1 MRAMLLD
8 RAGEPLRAAAL
19 PDPVPGPGQLLLR
32 IRACGICRTDLHICD
47 GELTEPKLPLVLG
60 HEIVATVEAA
70 PPGSRF
76 RTGDRVGVPWL
87 GWTCG
92 VCEYCRAGRENLCAR
107 ARFTGYQLDG
117 GYAERTVADE
127 RYCFPLPSGY
137 TDAEAA
143 PLLCAGLIGHRAL
156 TAAGDAIRLGLYGF
170 GAAAHLVAQVARHQ
184 GRRVFAFTREGD
196 DEGQRFARELGAAW
210 AGPSTAPAPEPL
222 DAAILFAPVGA
233 LVPAALRAVA
243 PGGTVVCAG
252 IHMSPIPSFPYELLW
267 GERVVRSVA
276 NLTRADGEA
285 FLRLAGEVPLR
296 VAAETLPLAQANE
309 GLARLRAGRVR
320 GAAVLLPAESD
331 GFA

>member
-1 MRAMLLD
+1 MRALVLE
-8 RAGEPLRAAAL
+8 RAGEPLRAATL

-32 IRACGICRTDLHICD
+32 VRACGICRTDLHVAD

-76 RTGDRVGVPWL
+76 RAGDRVGVPWL

-92 VCEYCRAGRENLCAR
+92 VCQYCRAGRENLCVR

-117 GYAERTVADE
+117 GYADRTVADE
-127 RYCFPLPSGY
+127 RYCFALPSGY
-137 TDAEAA
+137 SDPEAA

-156 TAAGDAIRLGLYGF
+156 SAAGDPARLGLYGF

-196 DEGQRFARELGAAW
+196 EEGQRFALELGAAW
-210 AGPSTAPAPEPL
+210 AGPSTALAPEPL

-252 IHMSPIPSFPYELLW
+252 IHMSPIPAFPYELLW

-285 FLRLAGEVPLR
+285 FLRVAAEVPLR
-296 VAAETLPLAQANE
+296 VATETLRLAQADE

-320 GAAVLLPAESD
+320 GAAVLLPDQPGA
-331 GFA
+331 FA